1 MIDPLTGG
9 LISAATGLVS
19 GVATGIQARQD
30 KRAAGQIA
38 DREAAKA
45 ARARKNLLGIRGD
58 VPREM
63 QQALLATKQ
72 SGADVARELRRMAA
86 AGAAPSRGGNVA
98 AGLRELVAVGQQMER
113 QKQADLAAQL
123 NLIGQT
129 RGSIEAEQRAREADL
144 YGFEFGQ
151 AAQTEQQMRMQ
162 KEFTRPGAEGF
173 QAGLGTATNTFGA
186 LSPGISTK
194 DEEGVFSFFGKKGG
208 TTKGEFSHD
217 SNPLTVVDKNGED
230 TGMELT
236 GNEDVFTKSVSESMR
251 DLVRGKGEAKKMS
264 QRQREKALFSMLRK
278 EYSKPQF
285 K

>member
-1 MIDPLTGG
+1 MIDPVTGALITGAVG
-9 LISAATGLVS
+9 LAS
-19 GVATGIQARQD
+19 GIATGIQARQD

-45 ARARKNLLGIRGD
+45 AKARKNLLGIRGD

-63 QQALLATKQ
+63 QQALLATRQ
-72 SGADVARELRRMAA
+72 SGTDVARELRRMAA

-98 AGLRELVAVGQQMER
+98 ASLRELGAQGQQMER

-123 NLIGQT
+123 NVIGQT
-129 RGSIEAEQRAREADL
+129 RGQIEAEQRAREADL

-162 KEFTRPGAEGF
+162 EAFTRPGLEGF
-173 QAGLGTATNTFGA
+173 QAGLGAASSTFSSLA
-186 LSPGISTK
+186 PGI
-194 DEEGVFSFFGKKGG
+194 DFGGGNNPGKKEKGG

>member
-1 MIDPLTGG
+1 MIDPVTGG

-19 GVATGIQARQD
+19 GIATGIQARKD
-30 KRAAGQIA
+30 KRTAGQIA

-45 ARARKNLLGIRGD
+45 SRARKNLLGIRGD

-72 SGADVARELRRMAA
+72 SGTDVARELRRMAA

-98 AGLRELVAVGQQMER
+98 AGLRELGAQGQQMER

-123 NLIGQT
+123 NVIGQT
-129 RGSIEAEQRAREADL
+129 RGNIEAERRAREADL

-173 QAGLGTATNTFGA
+173 QAGLGTAANTFSA
-186 LSPGISTK
+186 LAPGI
-194 DEEGVFSFFGKKGG
+194 EFGGGDNKTTGEKGG
-208 TTKGEFSHD
+208 TTKGKFSHD

>member
-45 ARARKNLLGIRGD
+45 ARARRNLLGIRGD

-98 AGLRELVAVGQQMER
+98 AGLRELGVQGQQMER

-129 RGSIEAEQRAREADL
+129 RGNIEAEQRAREADL

-173 QAGLGTATNTFGA
+173 QAGLGTATNTFSA
-186 LSPGISTK
+186 LAPAFPNK
-194 DEEGVFSFFGKKGG
+194 EKGG

>member
-1 MIDPLTGG
+1 MIDPVTGG

-19 GVATGIQARQD
+19 GIATGIQARKD
-30 KRAAGQIA
+30 KRTAGQIA

-45 ARARKNLLGIRGD
+45 SRARKNLLGIRGD

-63 QQALLATKQ
+63 QQALLATRQ
-72 SGADVARELRRMAA
+72 SGTDVARELRRMAA

-98 AGLRELVAVGQQMER
+98 AGLRELGAQGQQMER

-123 NLIGQT
+123 NVIGQT
-129 RGSIEAEQRAREADL
+129 RGNIEAEQRAREADL

-162 KEFTRPGAEGF
+162 KEFTRPGLEGF
-173 QAGLGTATNTFGA
+173 QAGLGTAANTFGA
-186 LSPGISTK
+186 LANAM
-194 DEEGVFSFFGKKGG
+194 EKGG

>member
-1 MIDPLTGG
+1 MIDPVTGG

-19 GVATGIQARQD
+19 GITTGIQARQD
-30 KRAAGQIA
+30 KRTAGQIA

-45 ARARKNLLGIRGD
+45 SRARKNLLGIRGD

-98 AGLRELVAVGQQMER
+98 AGLRELGAQGQQMER

-129 RGSIEAEQRAREADL
+129 RGNIEAEQRAREADL

-162 KEFTRPGAEGF
+162 KEFTRPGLEGF
-173 QAGLGTATNTFGA
+173 QAGLGTAANTFGA
-186 LSPGISTK
+186 LS
-194 DEEGVFSFFGKKGG
+194 GVIDPKMKAFESFKAEKGG

-217 SNPLTVVDKNGED
+217 SNPLAVVDKNGED

-251 DLVRGKGEAKKMS
+251 DLVRGKGDAKKMS

>member
-1 MIDPLTGG
+1 MIDPVTGG

-19 GVATGIQARQD
+19 GIATGIQARQD
-30 KRAAGQIA
+30 KRTAGQIA

-45 ARARKNLLGIRGD
+45 SRARKNLLGIRGD

-98 AGLRELVAVGQQMER
+98 AGLRELGAQGQQMER

-129 RGSIEAEQRAREADL
+129 RGNIEAEQRAREADL

-162 KEFTRPGAEGF
+162 KEFTRPGLEGF
-173 QAGLGTATNTFGA
+173 QAGLGTAANTFGA
-186 LSPGISTK
+186 LS
-194 DEEGVFSFFGKKGG
+194 GVIDPKMKAFESFKAEKGG

-217 SNPLTVVDKNGED
+217 SNPLAVVDKNGED

-251 DLVRGKGEAKKMS
+251 DLVRGKGDAKKMS

>member
-1 MIDPLTGG
+1 MDPLSGG
-9 LISAATGLVS
+9 LISAATGLAS
-19 GVATGIQARQD
+19 GIATGIQARKD
-30 KRAAGQIA
+30 KRTAGQIA
-38 DREAAKA
+38 NREAAKA
-45 ARARKNLLGIRGD
+45 AAARKNLLGIRGD

-98 AGLRELVAVGQQMER
+98 AGLRELGAQGQQMER

-129 RGSIEAEQRAREADL
+129 RGNIEAEQRAREADL

-162 KEFTRPGAEGF
+162 EAFTRPGLEGF
-173 QAGLGTATNTFGA
+173 QAGLGTAANTFSA
-186 LSPGISTK
+186 LSGGINPT
-194 DEEGVFSFFGKKGG
+194 DNPLSFFGKKEKGG

-251 DLVRGKGEAKKMS
+251 DLVRGKGDAKKMS